1 MGLACRRMELRVV
14 FTVHR
19 LCYILLRLMLPLHNF
34 IPCGIHDPTV
44 PQVLDVSSV
53 RLAVVAVFLG
63 DRVLGTA

>member
-1 MGLACRRMELRVV
+1 MELRVV
-14 FTVHR
+14 VFPVHG
-19 LCYILLRLMLPLHNF
+19 LCYILLRLMLALHNF